1 MSSKIN
7 KEEWEKEMWRCSDIA
22 EVCRA
27 NLANHD
33 YKLLTKTILNFIKV
47 ARQEAIKE
55 FLGSDER
62 EVYQDYKTLQKMARQ
77 DFKKEIIEE
86 VREEIEKLKI
96 EQIKLYGGKLP
107 FVVFGGKADENEK
120 ITIYRQALSDLQS
133 NLKII

>member
-1 MSSKIN
+1 MK
-7 KEEWEKEMWRCSDIA
+7 KQEWEKEMWRCSDIA

-77 DFKKEIIEE
+77 DLKKELLEKACKKGRTYQEICADPKLDSRGIDDEWGYQ
-86 VREEIEKLKI
+86 RGLEEIKKL
-96 EQIKLYGGKLP
+96 
-107 FVVFGGKADENEK
+107 
-120 ITIYRQALSDLQS
+120 LSDS
-133 NLKII
+133 G

>member
-1 MSSKIN
+1 MKQIN

-55 FLGSDER
+55 FLGSDEG
-62 EVYQDYKTLQKMARQ
+62 EEAELQEILFILME
-77 DFKKEIIEE
+77 EIIELK
-86 VREEIEKLKI
+86 EKNCENSGWNWQDKI
-96 EQIKLYGGKLP
+96 KPLIDKL
-107 FVVFGGKADENEK
+107 N
-120 ITIYRQALSDLQS
+120 
-133 NLKII
+133 